1 MHRDSNTSDTN
12 NDGKINHISEIS
24 DYMSSM
30 KISYMNLCKLKNGQK
45 EAVSERQISKNERD
59 V

>member
-12 NDGKINHISEIS
+12 NHGKINHISEIS

-30 KISYMNLCKLKNGQK
+30 KISYMNLCKLKNG
-45 EAVSERQISKNERD
+45 
-59 V
+59 